1 MATLADLKARIA
13 DDMTRDDMGTGEES
27 ESTLLAHIQKAVRYY
42 SNERFWFN
50 VTTATVNT
58 VGSTSTVAR
67 PATIRIADRVTI
79 PANNAE
85 LEQYQMD
92 QLPLTDGGGTPLR
105 FVNDGDNILLHPT
118 PDGVFTLKVYGIKQ
132 VDEPALDADDNIWTN
147 EAADLIAARTRFS
160 LYRDV
165 YFFPD
170 KAQATIGD
178 VQECLSY
185 LRRET
190 RKRLSSPLRTDA
202 GSMMTGHILHG

>member
-13 DDMTRDDMGTGEES
+13 DDMTRDDIAAGGES

-58 VGSTSTVAR
+58 VGSTPTVAR
-67 PATIRIADRVTI
+67 PATIRIAERVTI

-85 LEQYQMD
+85 LEQYQLD

-118 PDGVFTLKVYGIKQ
+118 PDGVFALKVYGIKQ
-132 VDEPALDADDNIWTN
+132 VDVPALDADDTIWTN

-165 YFFPD
+165 FFYPD

-185 LRRET
+185 LRRDT
-190 RKRLSSPLRTDA
+190 RKRQDTPLRTEITA
-202 GSMMTGHILHG
+202 MMTGRTWYG